1 MKQIFDNISVK
12 CSKLVTNTYS
22 TSFSIGISLLNKS
35 ITEPIYSIYG
45 FVRLADEIVDS
56 FHGHD
61 REKLLKEFIASTD
74 QAIENKIS
82 LNPILNSFQKTVHTY
97 DIEKELID
105 CFFKSMKMDLE
116 QIDYTTQK
124 YKEYITGSAEVVG
137 LMCLRVFCVGDD
149 KKYQELKDDA
159 MSLGSA
165 FQKINFLRD
174 MQADY
179 NNLGRMYFPNVNYEQ
194 FDQNAKLAIEQDI
207 QKDFD
212 AGLRGIKRLPK
223 KARLG
228 VYIAYVYY
236 YSLFKKIMNIPPTLL
251 QTQRIRIS
259 NRRKYALFASGYIK
273 HRLNIIS

>member
-1 MKQIFDNISVK
+1 MKQIFDNVSVR

-22 TSFSIGISLLNKS
+22 TSFSIGISLLNSS

-61 REKLLKEFIASTD
+61 RAKLLQEFIDSTD
-74 QAIENKIS
+74 QAISNKIS
-82 LNPILNSFQKTVHTY
+82 LNPILNSFQKTVHKY
-97 DIEKELID
+97 NIEQELID
-105 CFFKSMKMDLE
+105 CFFKSMKMDLKPMDFNTE
-116 QIDYTTQK
+116 R
-124 YKEYITGSAEVVG
+124 YKDYITGSAEVVG
-137 LMCLRVFCVGDD
+137 LMCLRVFCVGDE
-149 KKYQELKDDA
+149 KQYQELKADA
-159 MSLGSA
+159 MSLGAA

-174 MQADY
+174 MQSDY
-179 NNLGRMYFPNVNYEQ
+179 NNLGRMYFPDVDYDH

-236 YSLFKKIMNIPPTLL
+236 YSLFKKIMNIPPTIL

-273 HRLNIIS
+273 HQLNYLS

>member
-1 MKQIFDNISVK
+1 MKQIFDKVSVK

-22 TSFSIGISLLNKS
+22 TSFSIGISLLNSS

-56 FHGHD
+56 FHGY
-61 REKLLKEFIASTD
+61 EKAKLLDEFIADT
-74 QAIENKIS
+74 QKAIDRKIS
-82 LNPILNSFQKTVHTY
+82 LNPILNGFQETVHEY
-97 DIEKELID
+97 KIEQDLID

-116 QIDYTTQK
+116 PVDYNTDT
-124 YKEYITGSAEVVG
+124 YKTYITGSAEVVG
-137 LMCLRVFCVGDD
+137 LMCLRVFCKGDN
-149 KKYQELKDDA
+149 KLYQELKDDA
-159 MSLGSA
+159 IALGSA

-174 MQADY
+174 MHSDY
-179 NNLGRMYFPNVNYEQ
+179 TNLGRMYFPDVDYDH

-207 QKDFD
+207 QKDFS

-236 YSLFKKIMNIPPTLL
+236 YSLFKKIMNIPPTSLL
-251 QTQRIRIS
+251 SQRIRIS

-273 HRLNIIS
+273 HQLNILS

>member
-82 LNPILNSFQKTVHTY
+82 LNPILNSFQKTAHTY
-97 DIEKELID
+97 NIEKELID